1 MTTDLPTL
9 NNASNYPRRG
19 RPRDAD
25 AGEKIL
31 SAARELL
38 AEGGFDA
45 MSFEAVA
52 KRAGVT
58 RPTIYRRWATKAHL
72 AAEISNGG
80 EGTIPDV
87 IEAEGL
93 RGQLLLFVNQLIA
106 QYSRPEMSAAISGMM
121 VAYRRLPELRTE
133 LHDPLEKR
141 NRQVIAAII
150 NKGKAANLVSPSVN
164 VDTLFDIAV
173 GAVLFRNVFSSLS
186 VTANCAEDI
195 CNIILN
201 GIAIPREE
209 KPTKAA

>member
-1 MTTDLPTL
+1 MTMDTL
-9 NNASNYPRRG
+9 SPKGASEEPRRG
-19 RPRDAD
+19 RPRDTDAD
-25 AGEKIL
+25 EKIL

-45 MSFEAVA
+45 MSFEAIA

-72 AAEISNGG
+72 ASEISHGG

-87 IEAEGL
+87 IEAVGL
-93 RGQLLLFVNQLIA
+93 RGQLLLFVNQMLA

-121 VAYRRLPELRTE
+121 VAYRRSPELRTE

-141 NRQVIAAII
+141 NREVIATII
-150 NKGKAANLVSPSVN
+150 DKGKAANLVLPSVN

-201 GIAIPREE
+201 GIAVRQEE
-209 KPTKAA
+209 